1 MRHGSKPLLLRLC
14 DAIRTPGDS
23 LRRGQ
28 SARNASA
35 VSTIGHAEIATS
47 NPKTSNS
54 MMNDHLDSFLNSS
67 SDFRSETRLRL
78 LRWATTMRRGFIRF
92 CCARSIRP
100 LRNASRYKPLQS
112 SYDCVTETNDLTSGG
127 IRRRT
132 KADAREN
139 LRRTD
144 ASSRF
149 GFRQRDIGAVDGAVR
164 RHVLAEIG
172 GGYAFA

>member
-1 MRHGSKPLLLRLC
+1 MRTRC
-14 DAIRTPGDS
+14 DGLS
-23 LRRGQ
+23 RGQ

-54 MMNDHLDSFLNSS
+54 MMNDHLDSFLNAS
-67 SDFRSETRLRL
+67 SDFRNETRLRL

-92 CCARSIRP
+92 CFARSIRP
-100 LRNASRYKPLQS
+100 PRNASRYKPLQS
-112 SYDCVTETNDLTSGG
+112 SYGFVTETDALTSVG
-127 IRRRT
+127 IRHWI
-132 KADAREN
+132 KASARGI

-172 GGYAFA
+172 GVYAFS